1 MYRVTCGSEIIAL
14 CDKPRFVR
22 KKIESGAYIQCRED
36 EADGVAV
43 AGEVYNLQGK
53 TRIEGAPEAQI
64 VEVDGGIELFAGYV
78 DKNQYTSEISA
89 LENALCEMDAGGE

>member
-1 MYRVTCGSEIIAL
+1 MYRITCGSGIIAL
-14 CDKPRFVR
+14 CDEPRFVR
-22 KKIESGAYIQCRED
+22 KKKGSGAFVQCSKD

-53 TRIEGAPEAQI
+53 TTIEDAPEVQI
-64 VEVDGGIELFAGYV
+64 TKVDGGIELFAGYV
-78 DKNQYTSEISA
+78 DKNKYNSEISA

>member
-14 CDKPRFVR
+14 CDKPRFIR
-22 KKIESGAYIQCRED
+22 KKVESGAFIQCDEN
-36 EADGVAV
+36 EADGIAV

-53 TRIEGAPEAQI
+53 TTIEGAPEAHV
-64 VEVDGGIELFAGYV
+64 VEVDGGTALFAGYV
-78 DKNQYTSEISA
+78 DKVKYTAEISA